1 MEAVHLSDYEAM
13 RILYSEL
20 SGMDIDDLA
29 CAVSESSMFDG
40 RPVVVKGRGVES
52 YAYLQGERRGK
63 RGDVYAWSKT
73 PDGE

>member
-1 MEAVHLSDYEAM
+1 MPAVHLSDHEAM
-13 RILYSEL
+13 RILIAEL

-40 RPVVVKGRGVES
+40 RPVVVKGAGVES
-52 YAYLQGERRGK
+52 YAYLQGERRGDP
-63 RGDVYAWSKT
+63 GDVYAWDKT